1 MKKTLKFECDDRY
14 EAEKLA
20 SLLSVQKDNTLWV
33 SGVEAVVGN
42 EIVIQLK
49 DRSSH
54 SVLLKDEQTVVS
66 LKSFMTDL
74 MKGNLTI
81 QSSACV
87 GSVTEITINNN
98 NSSSWLT

>member
-1 MKKTLKFECDDRY
+1 MKTLKFECDDHY

-20 SLLSVQKDNTLWV
+20 SLMSVQKDNTVWV

-54 SVLLKDEQTVVS
+54 AVLLKDEQTVVRF
-66 LKSFMTDL
+66 KSFITDL
-74 MKGNLTI
+74 MNGKIKI
-81 QSSACV
+81 QSSVCL
-87 GSVTEITINNN
+87 GSITEISTTV
-98 NSSSWLT
+98 LD

>member
-1 MKKTLKFECDDRY
+1 MKKTTTLKFECDDHY

-20 SLLSVQKDNTLWV
+20 SLMSVQKDNTVWV

-54 SVLLKDEQTVVS
+54 AVLLKDEQTVVR

-74 MKGNLTI
+74 MNGKIKI
-81 QSSACV
+81 QSSVCL
-87 GSVTEITINNN
+87 GSITEIST
-98 NSSSWLT
+98 TVVD

>member
-1 MKKTLKFECDDRY
+1 MKTLKFQCEDCY
-14 EAEKLA
+14 EAEKLT
-20 SLLSVQKDNTLWV
+20 SLMSVQKDNTIWV

-54 SVLLKDEQTVVS
+54 AVLLRDEQTVVR

-74 MKGNLTI
+74 MKGKI
-81 QSSACV
+81 KVHSSECL
-87 GSVTEITINNN
+87 GSVTEITF
-98 NSSSWLT
+98 LD

>member
-1 MKKTLKFECDDRY
+1 MKKTTTLKFECEDHY

-20 SLLSVQKDNTLWV
+20 SLMSVQKDNTVWV

-54 SVLLKDEQTVVS
+54 AVLLKDEQTVDR

-74 MKGNLTI
+74 MKGKIEI
-81 QSSACV
+81 QSSVCL
-87 GSVTEITINNN
+87 GSITEIST
-98 NSSSWLT
+98 TVFD